1 MAFAGMEII
10 TLYFL
15 TVLLYNIKKHYG
27 CENMRFC
34 DRLNE
39 YIETLDCTAKELSE
53 LSGIS
58 AATVSRYRSGERL
71 PDAESEAFSSIVNAL
86 TAIAEKKKIALGAE
100 EIRLQLLACD
110 GLVSADKEQLRLN
123 FNTLISVL
131 DINISKL
138 CRSTNYDSSTIFRFR
153 NGSRRPADPEQFAE
167 AVASFVAREINSPT
181 DLAVL
186 AELTGE
192 ETDDCSARYE
202 KIKEWLLCGKSG
214 NTENG
219 GISGFLAKLDEFDL
233 NEYIKAIHFDEMKVP
248 QLPFQLPTS
257 KYYYGLHEMMESEL
271 DFLKATVLSKSK
283 DDVTLYSDMPMT
295 EMAKDPDFPK
305 KWMYGMAL
313 MLKKGL
319 HLNNIHNIDRS
330 FEEMMLGLESWIPM
344 YMTGQIS
351 PYYLKKTQNGAF
363 NHFLRVSGAAA
374 LSGEAIAGC
383 HDRGR
388 YYLSKTRD
396 DISYYKNRAEDLL
409 KNASP
414 LMDIYREDGARR
426 LRAFLLADAES
437 SGKRRNILTVPP
449 LYTAGADFLEK
460 LFENHKI
467 QAEDKNKILDFAR
480 SQREIAEKI
489 LENGSITDEIPI
501 ISREEFERHPTVL
514 PLSGMFYSKD
524 ICLSY
529 DEYSELIK
537 QTEQFQK
544 AHENYTAEFTRT
556 NAFRNLQIL
565 IHEGQWAMISKG
577 NAPAIHFVIHHPK
590 LRSAIENFIPPVVE

>member
-86 TAIAEKKKIALGAE
+86 TAIAEKKEIALGAE
-100 EIRLQLLACD
+100 EIRSQLLACD

-186 AELTGE
+186 TELTGE
-192 ETDDCSARYE
+192 ETDDRSARYE

-388 YYLSKTRD
+388 YYLSKTKD
-396 DISYYKNRAEDLL
+396 DIAYYKKRAEDLL
-409 KNASP
+409 KNAAS
-414 LMDIYREDGARR
+414 LMEIYREDGARR
-426 LRAFLLADAES
+426 LNAFMLADAENA
-437 SGKRRNILTVPP
+437 GKRRNILAAA
-449 LYTAGADFLEK
+449 LY
-460 LFENHKI
+460 
-467 QAEDKNKILDFAR
+467 R
-480 SQREIAEKI
+480 
-489 LENGSITDEIPI
+489 GSGF
-501 ISREEFERHPTVL
+501 S
-514 PLSGMFYSKD
+514 
-524 ICLSY
+524 
-529 DEYSELIK
+529 
-537 QTEQFQK
+537 
-544 AHENYTAEFTRT
+544 
-556 NAFRNLQIL
+556 
-565 IHEGQWAMISKG
+565 
-577 NAPAIHFVIHHPK
+577 
-590 LRSAIENFIPPVVE
+590 

>member
-1 MAFAGMEII
+1 MAFAGMEIFI
-10 TLYFL
+10 LYFL
-15 TVLLYNIKKHYG
+15 IILLYNEKKHYG
-27 CENMRFC
+27 RENMKFC
-34 DRLNE
+34 DKLNE
-39 YIETLDCTAKELSE
+39 YIETLDCTARELSE

-86 TAIAEKKKIALGAE
+86 TAIAENKKIALGAE
-100 EIRLQLLACD
+100 EIRSQLLACE

-186 AELTGE
+186 TELIGE
-192 ETDDCSARYE
+192 ETDDRAVRYE
-202 KIKEWLLCGKSG
+202 KIKDWLLNGDGKKSG
-214 NTENG
+214 DN
-219 GISGFLAKLDEFDL
+219 GISGFLNKLDEFDL

-248 QLPFQLPTS
+248 LLPFQLPTS

-351 PYYLKKTQNGAF
+351 PYYLKKTQSGAF

-414 LMDIYREDGARR
+414 LMDIYREDSARG

-437 SGKRRNILTVPP
+437 SGKRRNILSVPP
-449 LYTAGADFLEK
+449 LYSAEPEFLEELLK
-460 LFENHKI
+460 KREI
-467 QAEDKNKILDFAR
+467 PAEDIDNILEFAR
-480 SQREIAEKI
+480 SQRELAEKI
-489 LENGSITDEIPI
+489 LKNGSITDEIPI

-514 PLSGMFYSKD
+514 PLSGMFYGKD
-524 ICLSY
+524 IRLTY
-529 DEYSELIK
+529 DEYSEHIR
-537 QTEQFQK
+537 QTERFMQT
-544 AHENYTAEFTRT
+544 HENYIAEFTKA

-590 LRSAIENFIPPVVE
+590 LRSAIENFIPPVIE